1 MISEYALEPAL
12 LNRWERFRYLTE
24 NFGICHG
31 RLISRYPKRWKAM
44 VYESLKECTEIE
56 RKKIEVR
63 LQFLDNRML
72 TRISEWNPQLDWLLN
87 AEMENGKRPF
97 HAIIAEN
104 NPRNQT
110 QILIV
115 DDLSDE
121 IPLWHVE
128 REKVIQRTAVK
139 LADSVEILV
148 ANAREIIFI
157 DPHFDPYKAKARNTL
172 KAFIGK
178 IVLRTNGIPIERIEF
193 HTLYKPDIRSFS
205 SECERQ
211 LPQRIPSGIKV
222 RILRWKERDGGEGLH
237 NRYILTERGG
247 VRLAWGLD
255 EGSPSQTDDISLL
268 EVDLFKTR
276 WCQYCGDNPAFDLAE
291 EIIIVGSHP
300 NP

>member
-1 MISEYALEPAL
+1 
-12 LNRWERFRYLTE
+12 
-24 NFGICHG
+24 
-31 RLISRYPKRWKAM
+31 
-44 VYESLKECTEIE
+44 
-56 RKKIEVR
+56 
-63 LQFLDNRML
+63 ML

-87 AEMENGKRPF
+87 AEMENGKRPY